1 MVQFLKHAAG
11 TTAIVVVG
19 LIIINKVSFLSP
31 VRTYIG
37 LTG

>member
-1 MVQFLKHAAG
+1 MLQFLKHAAG
-11 TTAIVVVG
+11 TVVVVAVG
-19 LIIINKVSFLSP
+19 LVIINKVSFLAP